1 MTTMPAAL
9 ATGLKQIRC
18 DEIPVPE
25 PAPGMVLVKTR
36 LASIC
41 GSDLHI
47 VYMGW
52 NAYEFPLPYGYPGH
66 EGVGEVVDGG
76 GTEFVPGDLVLTVP
90 NIWESKVFAGY
101 QLVRPQF
108 LLKLPRDV
116 PEAHLLMA
124 QQLGT
129 VVFGCRRL
137 PTLVGKTVAV
147 IGQGSVGLFHDFML
161 RRVGAHRII
170 GIEPVAAR
178 LSAGRAM
185 GIDEAIDVT
194 GRRATEAVLD
204 LTGGE
209 GADLVIEA
217 VGSVET
223 LNQTLQMV
231 RPLGRVAV
239 FGRQVGEEFVYRS
252 DADGRQHRP
261 PVIVGQG
268 DVGVGHGV
276 LAGFLLLGGDELLVG
291 LRREEALKF
300 AGIAQAHLE
309 EPAAAVRLLVD
320 QLRIVDRLL
329 VHFDQLAAD
338 RREEVGDGLHRLYLS
353 HLLVLGNLRAGGG
366 QVEVDDVAELIL
378 SVVGD
383 TDLRRAFVGAH
394 PFVLFGVA

>member
-1 MTTMPAAL
+1 MPTMPAAL
-9 ATGLKQIRC
+9 ATGLRQIRC

-25 PAPGMVLVKTR
+25 PTPGMVLVKTR

-52 NAYEFPLPYGYPGH
+52 NAHEFPLPHGYPGH

-101 QLVRPQF
+101 QLIRPQF

-170 GIEPVAAR
+170 GIEPVAER
-178 LSAGRAM
+178 LTAGRAM

-194 GRRATEAVLD
+194 GHRATEAVLD

-239 FGRQVGEEFVYRS
+239 FGLPPTMECVPFDWDTFFRKRLDIHTVFGAQDEPGLPAFQLSVDFITRGEVDMAPFVTHQYPISRVQEAFDLAS
-252 DADGRQHRP
+252 SKEDG
-261 PVIVGQG
+261 
-268 DVGVGHGV
+268 
-276 LAGFLLLGGDELLVG
+276 
-291 LRREEALKF
+291 ALKVSLTF
-300 AGIAQAHLE
+300 
-309 EPAAAVRLLVD
+309 
-320 QLRIVDRLL
+320 
-329 VHFDQLAAD
+329 
-338 RREEVGDGLHRLYLS
+338 
-353 HLLVLGNLRAGGG
+353 
-366 QVEVDDVAELIL
+366 
-378 SVVGD
+378 
-383 TDLRRAFVGAH
+383 
-394 PFVLFGVA
+394 

>member
-25 PAPGMVLVKTR
+25 PTPGKVPVRTK

-52 NAYEFPLPYGYPGH
+52 NVYEFPLPHGSPGH

-76 GTEFVPGDLVLTVP
+76 GTEFSPGELVLTVP
-90 NIWESKVFAGY
+90 NIWQSKTFAGY
-101 QLVRPQF
+101 QLIEPHF
-108 LLKLPRDV
+108 LLKLPTDV

-137 PTLVGKTVAV
+137 PSLVGQTVAV

-161 RRVGAHRII
+161 RRVGAHHII
-170 GIEPVAAR
+170 GVEPVPER
-178 LSAGRAM
+178 LAAGRAM

-194 GRRATEAVLD
+194 GRRATEAGLD
-204 LTGGE
+204 LTAGE

-223 LNQTLQMV
+223 LNQALQMV
-231 RPLGRVAV
+231 RPLGRIALFGLPPTMERVPFDWDTFFRKRLDMHTV
-239 FGRQVGEEFVYRS
+239 FGAQDERGLPAFQLAVDFITRGEIDMAPFVTHQLPIARVQEAFEL
-252 DADGRQHRP
+252 ADSKKDG
-261 PVIVGQG
+261 
-268 DVGVGHGV
+268 
-276 LAGFLLLGGDELLVG
+276 
-291 LRREEALKF
+291 ALKVSLTF
-300 AGIAQAHLE
+300 
-309 EPAAAVRLLVD
+309 
-320 QLRIVDRLL
+320 
-329 VHFDQLAAD
+329 
-338 RREEVGDGLHRLYLS
+338 
-353 HLLVLGNLRAGGG
+353 
-366 QVEVDDVAELIL
+366 
-378 SVVGD
+378 
-383 TDLRRAFVGAH
+383 
-394 PFVLFGVA
+394 

>member
-1 MTTMPAAL
+1 MPTMPAAL
-9 ATGLKQIRC
+9 ATGLRQIRC

-25 PAPGMVLVKTR
+25 PTPGMVLVKTR

-52 NAYEFPLPYGYPGH
+52 NAYEFPLPHGYPGH

-76 GTEFVPGDLVLTVP
+76 GTEFMTGDLVLTVP

-101 QLVRPQF
+101 QLVRPHF

-170 GIEPVAAR
+170 GIEPVAER

-239 FGRQVGEEFVYRS
+239 FGLPPTMERVPFDWDTFFRKRLDIHTVFGAQDEPGLPAFQLSVDFITRGDIDMAPFVTHQLPITRVQEAFDLAS
-252 DADGRQHRP
+252 SKEDG
-261 PVIVGQG
+261 
-268 DVGVGHGV
+268 
-276 LAGFLLLGGDELLVG
+276 
-291 LRREEALKF
+291 ALKVSLTF
-300 AGIAQAHLE
+300 
-309 EPAAAVRLLVD
+309 
-320 QLRIVDRLL
+320 
-329 VHFDQLAAD
+329 
-338 RREEVGDGLHRLYLS
+338 
-353 HLLVLGNLRAGGG
+353 
-366 QVEVDDVAELIL
+366 
-378 SVVGD
+378 
-383 TDLRRAFVGAH
+383 
-394 PFVLFGVA
+394 

>member
-1 MTTMPAAL
+1 MPTMPAAL
-9 ATGLKQIRC
+9 ATGLRQISC
-18 DEIPVPE
+18 DEILVPE
-25 PAPGMVLVKTR
+25 PTPGMVLVKTR

-52 NAYEFPLPYGYPGH
+52 NAHEFPLPHGYPGH

-101 QLVRPQF
+101 QLVRPHF
-108 LLKLPRDV
+108 LLRLPRDV

-170 GIEPVAAR
+170 GIEPVAER
-178 LSAGRAM
+178 LSAGKAM

-239 FGRQVGEEFVYRS
+239 FGLPPTMERVPFDWDTFFRKRLDIHTVFGAQDEPGLPAFQLSVDFITRGDIDMAPFVTHQLPITRVQEAFDLAS
-252 DADGRQHRP
+252 SKEDG
-261 PVIVGQG
+261 
-268 DVGVGHGV
+268 
-276 LAGFLLLGGDELLVG
+276 
-291 LRREEALKF
+291 ALKVSMTF
-300 AGIAQAHLE
+300 
-309 EPAAAVRLLVD
+309 
-320 QLRIVDRLL
+320 
-329 VHFDQLAAD
+329 
-338 RREEVGDGLHRLYLS
+338 
-353 HLLVLGNLRAGGG
+353 
-366 QVEVDDVAELIL
+366 
-378 SVVGD
+378 
-383 TDLRRAFVGAH
+383 
-394 PFVLFGVA
+394 

>member
-1 MTTMPAAL
+1 MPTMPAAI
-9 ATGLKQIRC
+9 ATGLKHIRC
-18 DEIPVPE
+18 DEVPVPE
-25 PAPGMVLVKTR
+25 PTPNMVLVKTR

-52 NAYEFPLPYGYPGH
+52 NAYEFPLPPGYPGH

-76 GTEFVPGDLVLTVP
+76 GTEFEPGDLVLTVP

-101 QLVRPQF
+101 QLVRPHF

-170 GIEPVAAR
+170 GIEPVAER

-185 GIDEAIDVT
+185 GLDEAIDVT
-194 GRRATEAVLD
+194 GQRATEAVLD

-239 FGRQVGEEFVYRS
+239 FGLPPTMERVPFDWDTFFRKRLDIHTVFGAQDEPGLPAFQVSVDFITRGDIDMAPFVTHQLPITRVQEAFDLAS
-252 DADGRQHRP
+252 SKEDG
-261 PVIVGQG
+261 
-268 DVGVGHGV
+268 
-276 LAGFLLLGGDELLVG
+276 
-291 LRREEALKF
+291 ALKVSLTF
-300 AGIAQAHLE
+300 
-309 EPAAAVRLLVD
+309 
-320 QLRIVDRLL
+320 
-329 VHFDQLAAD
+329 
-338 RREEVGDGLHRLYLS
+338 
-353 HLLVLGNLRAGGG
+353 
-366 QVEVDDVAELIL
+366 
-378 SVVGD
+378 
-383 TDLRRAFVGAH
+383 
-394 PFVLFGVA
+394 

>member
-1 MTTMPAAL
+1 MPTMPAAL
-9 ATGLKQIRC
+9 ATGLRQISC
-18 DEIPVPE
+18 DEILVPE
-25 PAPGMVLVKTR
+25 PTPGMVLVKTR

-52 NAYEFPLPYGYPGH
+52 NAHEFPLPHGYPGH

-101 QLVRPQF
+101 QLVRPHF
-108 LLKLPRDV
+108 LLRLPRDV

-137 PTLVGKTVAV
+137 PTLVGKTVVV

-170 GIEPVAAR
+170 GIEPVAER

-209 GADLVIEA
+209 GADLVVEA

-223 LNQTLQMV
+223 LNQTLQMA

-239 FGRQVGEEFVYRS
+239 FGLPPTMERVPFDWDTFFRKRLDIHTVFGAQDEPGLPAFQLSVDFITRGDIDMAPFVTHQLPITRVQEAFDLAS
-252 DADGRQHRP
+252 SKEDG
-261 PVIVGQG
+261 
-268 DVGVGHGV
+268 
-276 LAGFLLLGGDELLVG
+276 
-291 LRREEALKF
+291 ALKVSLTF
-300 AGIAQAHLE
+300 
-309 EPAAAVRLLVD
+309 
-320 QLRIVDRLL
+320 
-329 VHFDQLAAD
+329 
-338 RREEVGDGLHRLYLS
+338 
-353 HLLVLGNLRAGGG
+353 
-366 QVEVDDVAELIL
+366 
-378 SVVGD
+378 
-383 TDLRRAFVGAH
+383 
-394 PFVLFGVA
+394 